1 MDKITD
7 GFRWGTTL
15 EVNLK
20 THPLRLL
27 LVVDSLDM
35 GGAERH
41 VIALGAGL
49 AEVGHDVTIAC
60 SSAGVLASMANDA
73 GLHVHPLLSYRIKRR
88 LSFPFVY

>member
-15 EVNLK
+15 DVNLK

-49 AEVGHDVTIAC
+49 AEVGHDVTIGSPPTISC
-60 SSAGVLASMANDA
+60 TASNDT
-73 GLHVHPLLSYRIKRR
+73 KR
-88 LSFPFVY
+88 PGEVAAQ